1 MSMNKNPKVLVYYQ
15 TFTSLKPILIKNTS
29 VTDIHLSSIHFGL
42 DKNNKPYI
50 HLNNESPYS
59 STFNTVWKELAMAE
73 KLGINIT
80 LMIGGAG
87 GGYSTLFSNFELY
100 YSFLSELLR
109 SKSCITGVDLDIEEE
124 CSLDDVKLLIRSLK
138 EEFGHKI
145 SLSMAPI
152 QASLENDE
160 PGMGGWSY
168 KDLIQSPE
176 GKCIDYFNVQF
187 YSDFSF
193 TAYQNIVKNG
203 YLPEMIVMGSMAGE
217 KNDAEIKKCVE
228 SYSSRFGGV
237 YVWEYCFAK
246 PSPLGWAKDVAT
258 LLH

>member
-1 MSMNKNPKVLVYYQ
+1 MNHTHKVLVYYQ
-15 TFTSLKPILIKNTS
+15 TLTSLKPILTKKTP
-29 VTDIHLSSIHFGL
+29 VTDIHLSSIHFGV
-42 DKNNKPYI
+42 DKNKKPYI

-59 STFNTVWKELAMAE
+59 STFDTVWKELASAQ
-73 KLGINIT
+73 KLGIQIR

-100 YSFLSELLR
+100 YSFLSDLLR
-109 SKSCITGVDLDIEEE
+109 NKSCISGVDLDIEEE

-138 EEFGHKI
+138 EEFGHNLT
-145 SLSMAPI
+145 LSMAPI
-152 QASLENDE
+152 QASLESDE

-193 TAYQNIVKNG
+193 NAYQNIVKNG
-203 YLPEMIVMGSMAGE
+203 YLPEMVVMGAMAGE
-217 KNDAEIKKCVE
+217 KDDDEIKKCVE
-228 SYSSRFGGV
+228 NYSSRFGGV

-246 PSPLGWAKDVAT
+246 PSPLGWAKDVAA
-258 LLH
+258 LLQS